1 MRYKKKKKKKQSEKL
16 VELRKQRTL
25 IIKKYNLKK

>member
-1 MRYKKKKKKKQSEKL
+1 MRYKKKKKSEKL